1 MASTGMMLSYL
12 LYSMHKDDQVWSVT
26 YRMSVGPE
34 ITIYKLF
41 KALGIKYIFFEKFKF
56 GDT

>member
-1 MASTGMMLSYL
+1 MAPATTMASTGMMLSYL

-41 KALGIKYIFFEKFKF
+41 KALGIKYIFF
-56 GDT
+56 